1 MVGNKRISQFFDSTS
16 EQRSRVVALVD
27 STWDFLLL
35 SFYIVKK
42 NYRGIMT
49 LFKEWREDKLN
60 KKFIVAENF
69 TKLVS
74 KGKRFC
80 LYSFIS

>member
-1 MVGNKRISQFFDSTS
+1 MGNKRISQFFDSTS

-42 NYRGIMT
+42 NYRGIMP